1 MLRCKCRKR
10 TPPNAWI
17 KTQHAMKE
25 TTPRTLRDS
34 FARITKSRGKRGAT
48 SALAGFFSSCCPSS
62 FTTGTTNEGEKVL
75 GKECQ
80 AGPDSFDGALT
91 TCVAPSDARTI
102 EDATEEKRQWEVFG
116 GQDRE
121 GVSVESDPD
130 PPSPPGGQRCSQTV
144 RRERGQEVARD
155 DQELLRVL
163 GRCIEDLPSLCGMLE
178 VRLENVQH
186 GGGKGPG

>member
-1 MLRCKCRKR
+1 MRVKGRLLECRGRGAWQGMPSQPGLVRRRPDLLRCAERR
-10 TPPNAWI
+10 
-17 KTQHAMKE
+17 QDH
-25 TTPRTLRDS
+25 
-34 FARITKSRGKRGAT
+34 
-48 SALAGFFSSCCPSS
+48 
-62 FTTGTTNEGEKVL
+62 
-75 GKECQ
+75 
-80 AGPDSFDGALT
+80 
-91 TCVAPSDARTI
+91 

-130 PPSPPGGQRCSQTV
+130 HPSPPGGQRCPQTV

-186 GGGKGPG
+186 GGGKGPGQVRFEVGAHGVNRYAACDAKTRLKRTECFTRQRLWCWSLKCGVWQRGG

>member
-1 MLRCKCRKR
+1 
-10 TPPNAWI
+10 
-17 KTQHAMKE
+17 MKE

-34 FARITKSRGKRGAT
+34 SNVEA
-48 SALAGFFSSCCPSS
+48 
-62 FTTGTTNEGEKVL
+62 EVL

-91 TCVAPSDARTI
+91 SCIAPSDARTI
-102 EDATEEKRQWEVFG
+102 EDATEEKRKCKVFG

-130 PPSPPGGQRCSQTV
+130 PASPPSGQRCPQTV

-163 GRCIEDLPSLCGMLE
+163 GRCIEDSPSLCGMLE
-178 VRLENVQH
+178 VRPENVQH
-186 GGGKGPG
+186 GGGKGPGQVRFEVGAHGVNRYAACDAKTRLKRTECFTRQRSCC